1 MNLSDRKSVDA
12 ELRSVHDWIEKA
24 TGALLSFADLSRGTF
39 WRDNDKRAESQ
50 KLAPEDPTLSESPTS
65 TRRSFIAL
73 VSMLHAAGEE
83 NAKQRKVIKG
93 EADSWKAVN
102 AVAKFYLDR
111 PLATIQSRS
120 KSDNAFMDA
129 QLLLAAAMLRPVN
142 GAPNGP
148 KLEAIDALVKR
159 FDPVKEKML
168 GILRDRKGIPVQYG
182 ESASPHAA
190 DEDPHRHDFITLH
203 GVRALDAL
211 GCQIDPDIELALQ
224 KRLRADVL
232 RQLGY
237 KMAEIS
243 SRFDPSELAFTIT
256 LLNRQPTA
264 EAEAD
269 IEPLTAAAVD
279 TIVQAQLPSGAWQP
293 ARPVVYSQHDDILH
307 INSFDVAL
315 ALSYLLRA
323 HATKRHVP
331 FRSKLLDALGKTFTL
346 IKSSYRVVANAKG
359 WVNDHARSELLVESW
374 TTAVVLMF
382 LTQYREL
389 LFELRQA
396 EILDKYHAETT
407 LPNEAPDIRW
417 RDLRPLIHLTQ
428 LTDGDP
434 LDDFSDPTDG
444 RALTRAMKEKFVN
457 PVRNS
462 WYEKPRKASLI
473 VYGAPGTRKTSLV
486 KSIAKALQW
495 PLVTIT
501 PPNFLQKG
509 LDGFESVAADVFEDL
524 FRLRRVVVF
533 FDECEDFFK
542 KRPSEQQLENRTIG
556 AFITAGMLPRL
567 QHLRDRGWVIFVVA
581 TNSALTDLDEAVMR
595 PGRFDF
601 AYEMKHPTS
610 EAAKRYVIDRLEE
623 EDRTDLR
630 EVVEKSLGLI
640 DFEEHLP
647 SFTILERLVV
657 DLVDGS
663 VAPTDVPTIVAHIDA
678 LRTRSWPESLVP
690 A

>member
-1 MNLSDRKSVDA
+1 M
-12 ELRSVHDWIEKA
+12 
-24 TGALLSFADLSRGTF
+24 
-39 WRDNDKRAESQ
+39 
-50 KLAPEDPTLSESPTS
+50 
-65 TRRSFIAL
+65 
-73 VSMLHAAGEE
+73 
-83 NAKQRKVIKG
+83 
-93 EADSWKAVN
+93 KAV
-102 AVAKFYLDR
+102 AQHYLDR
-111 PLATIQSRS
+111 PLETIQSRS
-120 KSDNAFMDA
+120 KTDNAFMDA
-129 QLLLAAAMLRPVN
+129 QLLLAVAMLRAVN
-142 GAPNGP
+142 GAPSGP
-148 KLEAIDALVKR
+148 KIKEIDSLVKR
-159 FDPVKEKML
+159 FDPVKNEML
-168 GILRDRKGIPVQYG
+168 RVLRSRKGIPVQYG

-211 GCQIDPDIELALQ
+211 GCEIESDAELALQ
-224 KRLRADVL
+224 KRLRADAL

-269 IEPLTAAAVD
+269 IEPLTAAAVE
-279 TIVQAQLPSGAWQP
+279 TIIEAQLPSGAWQP
-293 ARPVVYSQHDDILH
+293 ARPVVYSQHQDILH

-323 HATKRHVP
+323 YASKRHVR
-331 FRSKLLDALGKTFTL
+331 FRSSLLDALGKTFTL

-389 LFELRQA
+389 LLESRQA
-396 EILDKYHAETT
+396 EILDKYHAEPS
-407 LPNEAPDIRW
+407 LPNESPDVRW
-417 RDLRPLIHLTQ
+417 RDMRPLIHPVQHLK
-428 LTDGDP
+428 DDP
-434 LDDFSDPTDG
+434 LDKFSDPTDE
-444 RALTRAMKEKFVN
+444 RALTREVKDKFVD
-457 PVRNS
+457 PIRNS

-486 KSIAKALQW
+486 KSIAKALKW

-567 QHLRDRGWVIFVVA
+567 QHLRERGWVIFVVA
-581 TNSALTDLDEAVMR
+581 TNSALADLDEAVTR

-610 EAAKRYVIDRLEE
+610 EAAKRYVIDRLAQ
-623 EDRTDLR
+623 EDRTDLSGL
-630 EVVEKSLGLI
+630 VEKSFGLI
-640 DFEEHLP
+640 DFEERHP

-657 DLVDGS
+657 DLVEGA
-663 VAPTDVPTIVAHIDA
+663 VIPTEISIVAHIDA
-678 LRTRSWPESLVP
+678 LRTRSWPENLVP